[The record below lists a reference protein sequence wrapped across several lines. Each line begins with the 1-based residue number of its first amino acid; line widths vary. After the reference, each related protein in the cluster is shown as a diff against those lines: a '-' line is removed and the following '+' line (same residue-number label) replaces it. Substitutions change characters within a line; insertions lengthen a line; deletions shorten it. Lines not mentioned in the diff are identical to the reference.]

1 MSNENSEIPKCNS
14 VYVGKN
20 ENSDKVKI
28 YITNK
33 ILVDIDEYLN
43 NDTSVETGGVLCGK
57 IKDNGEIFISD
68 FIKAEY
74 TEATLVSLTFTHK
87 TWEAINSVM
96 ETKSKDLQ
104 IIGWFHSHP
113 GHTVFMSGYD
123 EFIQNNFFD
132 KDFMVSYIFDPIKN
146 ERGFFVTENKSIR
159 RLGGYYLTKEI
170 SSEINKSIQSD
181 TVQKVSKNN
190 GKPKLTYF
198 LLFINFIVIILFI
211 FIISS
216 LRINSRQ
223 LDVIKIEINE
233 LKEKN
238 ILLDLKADS
247 LQQLLN
253 LRNASSMD
261 YIIGHGET
269 LKSIAL
275 KFMNDSMRYTDII
288 RLNNLR
294 DENDIREGQKIKIPI
309 E

>member
-1 MSNENSEIPKCNS
+1 MSNENSEIAKGNS

-20 ENSDKVKI
+20 EKSDNVKI

-33 ILVDIDEYLN
+33 ILVDIDEYLS
-43 NDTSVETGGVLCGK
+43 NDTSIETGGVLCGY
-57 IKDNGEIFISD
+57 IKDNREIFISD

-132 KDFMVSYIFDPIKN
+132 KDYMVSYIFDPIKN

-159 RLGGYYLTKEI
+159 RLSGYYLIKEDF
-170 SSEINKSIQSD
+170 SGMNKAMQSGIIK
-181 TVQKVSKNN
+181 KVSKNN
-190 GKPKLTYF
+190 RRPNLTY
-198 LLFINFIVIILFI
+198 LLLLVIFIVIIFSV
-211 FIISS
+211 FIISL
-216 LRINSRQ
+216 LRINSRE
-223 LDVIKIEINE
+223 LDVNRIEINE

-269 LKSIAL
+269 LKSIAE
-275 KFMNDSMRYTDII
+275 KFMNDSLRYTDII
-288 RLNNLR
+288 ILNNLR
-294 DENDIREGQKIKIPI
+294 DENDIREGQKIKIPL